1 MKTPLAQQTKN
12 QYTPTQ
18 NVLYFI
24 VLILL
29 LLCMSFS
36 AVIAQSN
43 QRNQITTKKVSLE
56 EKIHSTWN
64 LEVNK

>member
-18 NVLYFI
+18 NVFYFI

-29 LLCMSFS
+29 LLCISFS

-43 QRNQITTKKVSLE
+43 ERSQITTKKVNIEKNTYSRLVLE
-56 EKIHSTWN
+56 TDR
-64 LEVNK
+64 